1 MPSPRH
7 KHQRDLC
14 KEESH
19 LRRLCT
25 KSAKIQYELCF
36 LDQNCT
42 FRCIKVDT
50 TTTQFVSEVW
60 PSTSQ
65 GMQQYVSQ
73 LDVDV
78 PFLQ

>member
-1 MPSPRH
+1 MPCRH
-7 KHQRDLC
+7 QMHQRDLC
-14 KEESH
+14 EEESH

-25 KSAKIQYELCF
+25 ESAKIQYKLCF

-42 FRCIKVDT
+42 FGCIKVDT
-50 TTTQFVSEVW
+50 TPTQLVSEVW